1 MNRISLAEGKRVLY
15 NKNVPEKEFF
25 LEHYLDEKERMIDEL
40 GQKSSEVWDFFVAS
54 FMISTAVTWK
64 NKFLPALFLG

>member
-25 LEHYLDEKERMIDEL
+25 LEHYLDEKERMIDDL
-40 GQKSSEVWDFFVAS
+40 DRNHRKYGV
-54 FMISTAVTWK
+54 
-64 NKFLPALFLG
+64 FLLLPL

>member
-25 LEHYLDEKERMIDEL
+25 LEHYLDEKERMIDDL
-40 GQKSSEVWDFFVAS
+40 DRNH
-54 FMISTAVTWK
+54 WK
-64 NKFLPALFLG
+64 YGIFLLLPL